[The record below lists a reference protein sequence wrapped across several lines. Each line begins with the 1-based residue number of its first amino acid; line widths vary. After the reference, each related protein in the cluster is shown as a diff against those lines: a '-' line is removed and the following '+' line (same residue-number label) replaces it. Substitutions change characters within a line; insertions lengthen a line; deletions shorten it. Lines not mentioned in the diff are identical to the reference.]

1 MKLVGDMIIEIITLI
16 DIILIIGVLLA
27 LLYGSYTDLKIRE
40 VPDWVSYGLILLG
53 LSGRLLIGILSG
65 EWLEFGYEIA
75 WFVLFII
82 IAFLM
87 FYTGQWGGADA
98 KLLMGLGIVFAS
110 YPKSLLNYFS
120 PNLTIPFPITLLFN
134 IFFIGAVYGLVYSSI
149 LVFSNWKKFKFEFV
163 KINSQFKKKKI
174 LLFSLL
180 LFILA
185 IGLFFIEPLLGLLFF
200 VISFSLF
207 LFVYLFLFSKS
218 VERACMIKLTPV
230 DELTEGDWIVK
241 NVNVKGKYI
250 CGPKDLGIENK
261 QIALL
266 RKLKVKSVFVKNGIP
281 FVPSFLISVIISLV
295 FGWFLIVF

>member
-27 LLYGSYTDLKIRE
+27 LLYGSYTDFKIRE

-295 FGWFLIVF
+295 FGWFLIGF